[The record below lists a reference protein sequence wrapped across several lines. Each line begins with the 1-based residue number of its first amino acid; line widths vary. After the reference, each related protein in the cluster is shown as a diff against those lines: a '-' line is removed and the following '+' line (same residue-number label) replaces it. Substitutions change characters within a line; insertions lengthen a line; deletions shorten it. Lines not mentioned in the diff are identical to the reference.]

1 MISPPDGQRFR
12 RTWNRMDVRTARQT
26 PLKPVLES
34 LGYRLE
40 PRKDDNYLVLG
51 LSDEILVKEHYWV
64 CTDDGSAGNTI
75 DFLVKIQGMTFSEAM
90 HLLTS

>member
-1 MISPPDGQRFR
+1 M
-12 RTWNRMDVRTARQT
+12 TWKRIEIRAARQT
-26 PLKPVLES
+26 PLKPVLEG

-40 PRKDDNYLVLG
+40 PRKDNNYLVLG
-51 LSDEILVKEHYWV
+51 LSQEVIVKDHYWV
-64 CTDDGSAGNTI
+64 RTDDGSAGNAI

>member
-1 MISPPDGQRFR
+1 M
-12 RTWNRMDVRTARQT
+12 TWKRVDVRAARQT
-26 PLKPVLES
+26 PLKPILES

-40 PRKDDNYLVLG
+40 PRQDDNYLVLG

-75 DFLVKIQGMTFSEAM
+75 DFLVNIKGMTFSEAM